1 MLKRITSM
9 VADAARVWMSS
20 QPALRREYRIVRKA
34 PVIFLTKPPEKRV
47 VVDIPSDYHSHNLS
61 IAQTDSGIVALVRA
75 VNYTLSG
82 FLQRITVAGGPSA
95 VDSENW
101 IVRFDHGLN
110 QKSIA
115 KLDERNYRTTIT
127 EAKNGFEDPRIFVLD
142 QQIHAIWSAGNVRS
156 KDWTDVCNTMAV
168 GRIEG
173 NEITGLCLVSSP
185 HGQKREKNWMPFV
198 REGGLEIV
206 YDASRMETY
215 ALPLPHDM
223 SQPSRIEPQATGIL
237 REAADGL
244 SGFCGSSQL
253 VEWEDGYVF
262 VVHYAC
268 RKLRSASMK
277 FMPFYYLS
285 QLVHVDRDM
294 RPLSMSRPFFFEK
307 KGTEFCAGLIVDA
320 DHATFSYSIDDRISV
335 IARMTVDQFRE
346 LVTQVRL

>member
-9 VADAARVWMSS
+9 VADAARVWISS
-20 QPALRREYRIVRKA
+20 QPALQREYKIVREA
-34 PVIFLTKPPEKRV
+34 SVIFAKTPPEKRI

-61 IAQTDSGIVALVRA
+61 IVQTGSGIAALVRA

-82 FLQRITVAGGPSA
+82 FLQRITVVGGPSA

-101 IVRFDHGLN
+101 IVRFDQNLN
-110 QKSIA
+110 QTSIA
-115 KLDERNYRTTIT
+115 KLDERDYRTNIT
-127 EAKNGFEDPRIFVLD
+127 DAKNGFEDPRIFILD
-142 QQIHAIWSAGNVRS
+142 QKIHAIWSAGNVRS

-185 HGQKREKNWMPFV
+185 YGQRREKNWMPFV
-198 REGGLEIV
+198 RKGRLEIV

-223 SQPSRIEPQATGIL
+223 SWSSHIEPQATGL
-237 REAADGL
+237 LSDTADGL
-244 SGFCGSSQL
+244 SGFSGSSQL

-285 QLVHVDRDM
+285 RLVHVDRDM

-307 KGTEFCAGLIVDA
+307 KGTEFCAGVIVDA
-320 DHATFSYSIDDRISV
+320 DYATFSYSIDDRISV
-335 IARMTVDQFRE
+335 IARMTVDRFRE